1 MSGTMRTLQCFAVLL
16 FFWFEFW
23 WITTS
28 ESCCVNV
35 SVFWCVCLLV
45 VWGIWQIQY

>member
-1 MSGTMRTLQCFAVLL
+1 MTSTRRMLPCLAILL

-28 ESCCVNV
+28 ESCCVNISIV
-35 SVFWCVCLLV
+35 WFVCLLV
-45 VWGIWQIQY
+45 VWGLWQMQ

>member
-1 MSGTMRTLQCFAVLL
+1 MRTLQCLGILL

-35 SVFWCVCLLV
+35 SIFWFICLLV
-45 VWGIWQIQY
+45 VWGIWQIQ